1 MSVTFIAV
9 ARRFKSP
16 KRRARRCAR
25 AAVDGTGLSHN
36 AASTFLIRRMEQR
49 PRGMTR
55 WSYWLKWL
63 VVTDLDNLVILA
75 QHGRQAP
82 WCDCRSL
89 PDLVDA
95 ACEASPIGLVLADAE
110 FDTEQNHR
118 HIREQVGAH
127 SIIPAKRGRSVG
139 TGPSFLKVNPSHL
152 RASRNARATRS
163 TLRWRYL
170 VRVSTPSFIRVQWAP
185 ASSVNFVFQVTML
198 GLEKSL
204 MVLMWIFLPS
214 CSSSES

>member
-1 MSVTFIAV
+1 MSVTFIAA

-25 AAVDGTGLSHN
+25 VAVDGTGLSHN

-110 FDTEQNHR
+110 FDTEQDHR
-118 HIREQVGAH
+118 HIRT
-127 SIIPAKRGRSVG
+127 GRSAQHHPG
-139 TGPSFLKVNPSHL
+139 QAGPQRWHWPFVPQGKSFAPQGKQECPCYQEHTAVALFG
-152 RASRNARATRS
+152 AR
-163 TLRWRYL
+163 
-170 VRVSTPSFIRVQWAP
+170 VDSFVH
-185 ASSVNFVFQVTML
+185 
-198 GLEKSL
+198 
-204 MVLMWIFLPS
+204 
-214 CSSSES
+214 